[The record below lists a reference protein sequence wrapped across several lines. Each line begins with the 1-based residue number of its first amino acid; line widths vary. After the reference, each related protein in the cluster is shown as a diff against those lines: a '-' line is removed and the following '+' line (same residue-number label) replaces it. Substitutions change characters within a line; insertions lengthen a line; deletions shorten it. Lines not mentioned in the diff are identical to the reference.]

1 MMTKLAVAALAALG
15 IALQA
20 AFLHA
25 AVAAPLDAAAA
36 DLAAARRPATFEE
49 TIVVRAPAKGP
60 AKLATAPAAMVGRR

>member
-20 AFLHA
+20 GFLHA
-25 AVAAPLDAAAA
+25 AIAAPLDAAVS

-49 TIVVRAPAKGP
+49 TIVVRAPARAP
-60 AKLATAPAAMVGRR
+60 AKVATASASIVGG